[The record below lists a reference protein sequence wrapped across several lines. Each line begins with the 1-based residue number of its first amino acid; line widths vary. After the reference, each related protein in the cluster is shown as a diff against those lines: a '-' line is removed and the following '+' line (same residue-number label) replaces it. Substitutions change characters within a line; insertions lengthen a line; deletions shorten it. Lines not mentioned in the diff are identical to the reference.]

1 MNEEPGTD
9 EEGVWSRTEAEA
21 SKSTRWGQ
29 RQAGTRSCSP
39 QGHVKDFGLVS
50 IPQPSFYAVLSYSFI
65 MLERYLLGTPQ
76 QSSGQ
81 DSALSLPRARVP
93 SLVREVR
100 PYKLHGV
107 AKNKTKQKH
116 YKKRKIA
123 LSLLPLSLYICMVLP
138 SICNTCVAS
147 KAWLLVCT
155 HTHTYT
161 YTWNIT

>member
-93 SLVREVR
+93 SLVREIR
-100 PYKLHGV
+100 PCMLHGV
-107 AKNKTKQKH
+107 AKRTNKQKDKQRIKA
-116 YKKRKIA
+116 KKRKLIFFSSWT
-123 LSLLPLSLYICMVLP
+123 LPVGHIPHCSRICLLIPTNLIP
-138 SICNTCVAS
+138 P
-147 KAWLLVCT
+147 
-155 HTHTYT
+155 
-161 YTWNIT
+161 